1 LSSAIVRDRLPGW
14 FRRLPWGDISLF
26 GGFLALY
33 LFTKA
38 ATQSIDSV
46 WIAIGVERSDF
57 GFLFHPHH
65 LLYMPSIW
73 VVWRLFKLLGADIRA
88 IDVAQF
94 ISALFGAGALVLF
107 RRLLFSIRKEAE
119 LSFAAAALLG
129 TTGAFW
135 QESTDG
141 EWYPLAL
148 FFSLACI
155 FCGIVQGGRRGAILA
170 GVLGS
175 AAFCLHQQTICLAAI
190 PFIYLVIERDRT
202 GSGLAKAGWF
212 AASGTALTVV
222 AYAASILFLRLPGSE
237 AALRWLFRYPMTM
250 PERGSLSLEELSR
263 SVQGLARTVLF
274 VPYDYFSFSAVI
286 PCMVILVG
294 YLAWSWAS
302 RRKDVN
308 NRMLMSLSI
317 GVLLGGAFA
326 AWWDPFYHKFWMFPF
341 GVGVLLL
348 FAVARLPRPALVVS
362 CLTAALL
369 AVNFCAHFLTR
380 ANPAD
385 NPYKATADA
394 LEGLDKSA
402 WIAFLTP
409 DMRLRIQMMYF
420 NGYHHTASVQDLAG
434 RFDIRQAED
443 ALRDGMPVYLFM
455 SKADMGKMTQQYY
468 AGQMPS
474 LQREFWE
481 SFTIRPE
488 PEFSLPDG
496 NRGFYRLRLREAI
509 RRRALIAE

>member
-1 LSSAIVRDRLPGW
+1 MSCAIARDRLPGW
-14 FRRLPWGDISLF
+14 FQRLPWGDIGLF

-33 LFTKA
+33 LLTEA

-73 VVWRLFKLLGADIRA
+73 VVWRLFKLFGADIRA
-88 IDVAQF
+88 IDVAQI
-94 ISALFGAGALVLF
+94 ISALSGAGALVVF
-107 RRLLFSIRKEAE
+107 RRLLFSIRKEAG

-141 EWYPLAL
+141 ESYPLAL
-148 FFSLACI
+148 FFSLACM
-155 FCGIVQGGRRGAILA
+155 FCGIVQSGRRGAILA

-202 GSGLAKAGWF
+202 GSRLAKAGWF
-212 AASGTALTVV
+212 TASATALTVV

-237 AALRWLFRYPMTM
+237 AAFRWLFRYPITM
-250 PERGSLSLEELSR
+250 PERGLLSLEELSR
-263 SVQGLARTVLF
+263 SVQGLARTFLF

-286 PCMVILVG
+286 PCMVILMG
-294 YLAWSWAS
+294 YLGWSWAS

-317 GVLLGGAFA
+317 GVLIGGAFA

-341 GVGVLLL
+341 GAGVLLL
-348 FAVARLPRPALVVS
+348 SAVARLPRPTLVVS
-362 CLTAALL
+362 CLTAAVL
-369 AVNFCAHFLTR
+369 AVNFCAHFRTR

-385 NPYKATADA
+385 NPYKASADA

-409 DMRLRIQMMYF
+409 DMRLRIQMIYF
-420 NGYHHTASVQDLAG
+420 NGYRHTGSMRDLVD
-434 RFDIRQAED
+434 RIDIRQTED
-443 ALRDGMPVYLFM
+443 ALREGLPVYLFL
-455 SKADMGKMTQQYY
+455 SKADIGKMTQQYY
-468 AGQMPS
+468 ADQTAS

-481 SFTIRPE
+481 RFRIAPE
-488 PEFSLPDG
+488 PEFPLPDG
-496 NRGFYRLRLREAI
+496 KRGFYRLQLREAS
-509 RRRALIAE
+509 RRRDPIAE